1 VIVEEMQKKKK
12 QRSSW
17 QHYNDFMHKY

>member
-17 QHYNDFMHKY
+17 QHYNDFMHKF